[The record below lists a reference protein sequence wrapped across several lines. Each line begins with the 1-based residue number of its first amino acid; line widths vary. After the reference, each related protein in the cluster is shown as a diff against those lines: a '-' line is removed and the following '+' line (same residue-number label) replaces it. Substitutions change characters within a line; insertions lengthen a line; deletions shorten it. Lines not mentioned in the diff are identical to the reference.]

1 MSASHESKVELE
13 VERLKVE
20 IKRLGKM
27 NEESGFYEVTF
38 GVLVMDDV
46 CSNVFEALVGT
57 LRAAKKRKVVDY
69 PGQLLLQ
76 GTHDKVIV
84 RLLVPPSE

>member
-1 MSASHESKVELE
+1 MSAEHKVLE
-13 VERLKVE
+13 EVDRLKVE
-20 IKRLGKM
+20 IKRLGKL
-27 NEESGFYEVTF
+27 NEETGQYEVTF

-57 LRAAKKRKVVDY
+57 LRAAKKRGVVNY
-69 PGQLLLQ
+69 EGQLLLQ

-84 RLLVPPSE
+84 KLLVPPTE